1 MHGIARLAAATSVII
16 GLGLAT
22 ACGGSTSPTAPAS
35 TPAPVLTT
43 ETFTGTIAPLGTDS
57 HTFTVNYAASN
68 SDASVTITSLSTIS
82 TGAAQTISIGVGFG
96 STNLGVC
103 SRASNYS
110 NPAAPLNTEL
120 QTSGAPFIAGSYCV
134 QLFDN
139 TSSPTVTEPLN
150 YSITVKHY

>member
-1 MHGIARLAAATSVII
+1 MRRIARFAAGTSAII
-16 GLGLAT
+16 VLGLAT
-22 ACGGSTSPTAPAS
+22 ACGGSTSPTTPT

-43 ETFTGTIAPLGTDS
+43 ETFTGTIAPLGIDS
-57 HTFTVNYAASN
+57 HTFTVNYAASY
-68 SDASVTITSLSTIS
+68 SDASVTITSLSTVS
-82 TGAAQTISIGVGFG
+82 TGAAQTIAIGVGFG

-103 SRASNYS
+103 SRASNYT

-120 QTSGAPFIAGSYCV
+120 QTSGAPFTAGPYCV

-139 TSSPTVTEPLN
+139 TTSPTVTEPLK